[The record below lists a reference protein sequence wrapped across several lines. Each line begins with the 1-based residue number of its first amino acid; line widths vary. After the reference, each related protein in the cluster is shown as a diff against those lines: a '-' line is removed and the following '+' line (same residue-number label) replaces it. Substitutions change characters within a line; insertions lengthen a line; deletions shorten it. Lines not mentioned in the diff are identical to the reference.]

1 VTWKLS
7 QPVVN
12 GGVIMLTCGGPKVL
26 TDKQHYHPPNE
37 KKR

>member
-12 GGVIMLTCGGPKVL
+12 GGAEMLIWGGSEVL
-26 TDKQHYHPPNE
+26 TDEQHYHPPNE